1 MKKTCK
7 IAGSDEG
14 MEKLYEHTLKRQLE
28 SQRKTMEEQHRHI
41 MEQNARMAE
50 LTAMMMHLQMQ
61 QQALM
66 PVAGPAAQKSA
77 PGPAAW
83 PSQPP
88 SSQPQIVIGHQQQQA
103 QTINNGVMQQI
114 TINVF
119 GQEDTKHIGRQT
131 IKDLLDNV
139 LSGTQDPAQGAI
151 AALLKTA
158 MLIYSDADHPEN
170 LTCYLPNNKK
180 DDVLVHGAA
189 GWEVQ
194 PYTVVLPPM
203 ATRSVDTLFDN
214 QPFVDADKYGD
225 LMKALAENEQAYK
238 EGKEMRTILVR
249 NKDLLKQVL
258 GALPK

>member
-1 MKKTCK
+1 
-7 IAGSDEG
+7 
-14 MEKLYEHTLKRQLE
+14 MEKLYEHTLKRQ
-28 SQRKTMEEQHRHI
+28 MEEKLAAQDAKLDRL
-41 MEQNARMAE
+41 ME
-50 LTAMMMHLQMQ
+50 LVSMQ
-61 QQALM
+61 QSQLATRPAGAAAL
-66 PVAGPAAQKSA
+66 PEPDDGAACQFRTVNSGTMRA
-77 PGPAAW
+77 
-83 PSQPP
+83 
-88 SSQPQIVIGHQQQQA
+88 H
-103 QTINNGVMQQI
+103 TINNGVMQQI

-119 GQEDTKHIGRQT
+119 GQENTKHIGRQT

-139 LSGTQDPAQGAI
+139 LKGTQDPAQGAI
-151 AALLKTA
+151 AALLKAA

-225 LMKALAENEQAYK
+225 LMKALAENERAYK

-258 GALPK
+258 GSLPK